1 MSNNNPYAP
10 SAVNLANQ
18 LLQPQATIKLVGHK
32 IRSTAFRIFNE
43 NFWPL
48 NGLALL
54 SIFMQGSANS
64 VGFGAI
70 IIPHLYAGT
79 ALAGYRYYKN
89 QGNIDT
95 YFDGFR
101 SFGQV
106 LLIGLAFL
114 PFILIIATIYGLL
127 LFAYWAASMESSVLG
142 LLAFIIF
149 PIVGI
154 VLLYIRARWILAFP
168 LAVYF
173 NHNAGDAL
181 RQSWQ
186 LTKESGITITLNLLL
201 FEVVFMMI
209 GFLLLCVGIIPASG
223 LAIAAHGAI
232 IGQLLDA
239 AYPDVELADQFT
251 KPKNATLENTETT
264 KTDDQILPNQ
274 NQPKTKNDDYN
285 PYG

>member
-1 MSNNNPYAP
+1 MSNQNPYAP

-18 LLQPQATIKLVGHK
+18 SLPPQATIKIVGHK
-32 IRSTAFRIFNE
+32 IRSAAFRILNE

-54 SIFMQGSANS
+54 SIFIHSS
-64 VGFGAI
+64 VGSIGVGAI
-70 IIPHLYAGT
+70 IIPHLNAGK

-89 QGNIDT
+89 QGNIDA
-95 YFDGFR
+95 YFDGFQV
-101 SFGQV
+101 FGQV
-106 LLIGLAFL
+106 LLIGLAYL
-114 PFILIIATIYGLL
+114 PLILIIATIYGLL
-127 LFAYWAASMESSVLG
+127 LFAYWVASMESSVLG

-168 LAVYF
+168 LAAYF

-201 FEVVFMMI
+201 FEVVFM
-209 GFLLLCVGIIPASG
+209 FLGILLFCVGFIPASG
-223 LAIAAHGAI
+223 LTIAAHGAI

-239 AYPDVELADQFT
+239 AYPDTNITDQSS
-251 KPKNATLENTETT
+251 ENQNSASQIIENNEPNLPTQTT
-264 KTDDQILPNQ
+264 KDEFH
-274 NQPKTKNDDYN
+274 